1 MSKIISKNTLENIR
15 ARVDIAELI
24 GSYIA
29 LKRAGSNFKALCP
42 FHKEKTPSFHVNPH
56 RQIFHCFGC
65 GAGGDIFSFVMQHE
79 GMAFTDAA
87 AMLAERAGVVLDLD
101 DGGADDGLDKNA
113 LYRLNADAAAFYHR
127 TLLESPSAAT
137 ARDYLASRRLNPE
150 TIENFQIGYAPP
162 GWDAVL
168 NGAQKKGYSV
178 EQLESVGL
186 ILKSEKTGRPDRY
199 YDRFR
204 DRVMFPICDEQ
215 NRVIGFSGRTLIKDE
230 KAAKYV
236 NSPETP
242 LFKKSRVLF
251 ALHRARRAILDTRE
265 ALVCEGQI
273 DVIRC
278 HQEGLT
284 AAVASQ
290 GTAFTE
296 DHARILQR
304 YADSICL
311 AFDPDKA
318 GQEAAIRAARV
329 FFQAGLAVRVAALPV
344 GEDADSFI
352 REHGLPAFQQ
362 HIGRARSAIGFQAK
376 ILSGSEDFGSE
387 VGLMRASK
395 SMLETVA
402 CSSDAVQRETLLREA
417 AEVLNLPVP
426 ALRENLRRFMAKQQ
440 RGNRPEEE
448 NSDGQA
454 QNIVRPRDEVEL
466 CEHAVHAADRPE
478 IVALIEQRLPW
489 DALSD
494 SACKSVLEAVVAAA
508 REQRPVQET
517 LFARSDAS
525 GEFQRFFSGL
535 LASPPKV
542 VGAES
547 SQLDAVRDLILCLWR
562 NKLKRERQALSGADA
577 AERQAQITYDLY
589 HLKNWDDGQDII
601 DFEIARRDEANTVK
615 VENDQ

>member
-1 MSKIISKNTLENIR
+1 MSRIISKNTLENIR

-79 GMAFTDAA
+79 GMIFTDAA
-87 AMLAERAGVVLDLD
+87 AMLAERAGVVLDID
-101 DGGADDGLDKNA
+101 DGAADDGLDKNA

-127 TLLESPSAAT
+127 TLLESPRAAT
-137 ARDYLASRRLNPE
+137 ARDYLNRRRLNSE
-150 TIENFQIGYAPP
+150 TIENFQIGYAPL

-168 NGAQKKGYSV
+168 NGARKKGYTV
-178 EQLESVGL
+178 EQIELVGL
-186 ILKSEKTGRPDRY
+186 VLKSEKPGRPDRY

-204 DRVMFPICDEQ
+204 DRIMFPICDEQ
-215 NRVIGFSGRTLIKDE
+215 GRVIGFSGRTLIKDE

-251 ALHRARRAILDTRE
+251 ALHRARRAILESRE

-318 GQEAAIRAARV
+318 GQEAAIRATRV
-329 FFQAGLAVRVAALPV
+329 FFQAGLAVRVAALPA

-352 REHGLPAFQQ
+352 REQGLPAFRQC
-362 HIGRARSAIGFQAK
+362 IDSAQSALSFQAT
-376 ILSGSEDFGSE
+376 ILSGSEDLGSE
-387 VGLMRASK
+387 AGLMRGAASI
-395 SMLETVA
+395 LETVA
-402 CSSDAVQRETLLREA
+402 CSPDAVHREKLLQEVSGLLNIRGVILEDLLRKIASRQRRGDRAEDGA
-417 AEVLNLPVP
+417 AP
-426 ALRENLRRFMAKQQ
+426 ATE
-440 RGNRPEEE
+440 
-448 NSDGQA
+448 QA
-454 QNIVRPRDEVEL
+454 IVRPRDEVEL

-489 DALSD
+489 DAVSD
-494 SACKSVLEAVVAAA
+494 SVCKSVLEAVVSAA

-535 LASPPKV
+535 LARPPKV
-542 VGAES
+542 VGPES
-547 SQLDAVRDLILCLWR
+547 SHLDAVRDLILRLWR
-562 NKLKRERQALSGADA
+562 NKLKRERQALSGANV

-589 HLKNWDDGQDII
+589 HLKTWADGKDII
-601 DFEIARRDEANTVK
+601 EFELARRNETNT
-615 VENDQ
+615 ER